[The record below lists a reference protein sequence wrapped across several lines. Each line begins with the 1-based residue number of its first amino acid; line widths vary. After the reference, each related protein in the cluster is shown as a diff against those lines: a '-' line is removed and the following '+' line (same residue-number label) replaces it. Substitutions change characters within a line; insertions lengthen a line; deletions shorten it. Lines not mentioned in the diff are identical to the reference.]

1 MEERRQKDDYSQK
14 NQTSVGF
21 LSEHVQDALHRHQEN
36 VQIKILKEQ
45 KSPAKVVEWAFALDD
60 EVRMSLFCRF
70 AMAVNREE
78 IEV

>member
-1 MEERRQKDDYSQK
+1 MEERRQKNDYSHE
-14 NQTSVGF
+14 NQRQLDF
-21 LSEHVQDALHRHQEN
+21 LVEHAQDALHRHQEN
-36 VQIKILKEQ
+36 AQIKILKEQ

-70 AMAVNREE
+70 AMAVAQGD